1 VSSSG
6 VSEFIP
12 LPGLPPFFGGTDPRY
27 ALLCAERSVGVVE
40 NWPWILAAAA
50 AVATGLAWVIGGPPQ
65 VAVHVPENVV
75 QEVADQAAPAIEGV
89 QAAALLLQ
97 EEAKAIERS
106 NEAVRRMANFVTAT
120 AVAAVLL
127 LILTSL
133 LTHRQVSRLSGLVG
147 RWLEIEEHRSA
158 RFQELMEQMAL
169 STQSQPPSSSPSP
182 SRSPDGNGS
191 EPLSTPK
198 FRPWS

>member
-1 VSSSG
+1 M
-6 VSEFIP
+6 
-12 LPGLPPFFGGTDPRY
+12 
-27 ALLCAERSVGVVE
+27 E

-50 AVATGLAWVIGGPPQ
+50 AVTAGLAWLVGGPPQ

-75 QEVADQAAPAIEGV
+75 QEVADRAAPAIEGV
-89 QAAALLLQ
+89 QAAAQLLQ

-133 LTHRQVSRLSGLVG
+133 LTHRQVSHLSGLVG

-158 RFQELMEQMAL
+158 RFQELMERMAVRM
-169 STQSQPPSSSPSP
+169 QSQSP
-182 SRSPDGNGS
+182 SRSPNGS
-191 EPLSTPK
+191 GSEHPSTPK
-198 FRPWS
+198 FRSWS

>member
-1 VSSSG
+1 M
-6 VSEFIP
+6 
-12 LPGLPPFFGGTDPRY
+12 
-27 ALLCAERSVGVVE
+27 E

-50 AVATGLAWVIGGPPQ
+50 AVTAGLAWIVGGPPQ
-65 VAVHVPENVV
+65 VAVQVPEGVV

-89 QAAALLLQ
+89 QAAARLLQ

-133 LTHRQVSRLSGLVG
+133 LTHRQVSHLSGLVG

-158 RFQELMEQMAL
+158 RFQELMEQMAR
-169 STQSQPPSSSPSP
+169 SMRPKSP